1 MRRKP
6 NSISASRVNREDNQ
20 HPSAD
25 DRYLRADRQQNSRKI
40 ARVSPEVVD
49 DFPEFVPVLQRELD
63 VIETYLG
70 SLLDGLLKHNS

>member
-6 NSISASRVNREDNQ
+6 SSTSASRVIPENNL

-25 DRYLRADRQQNSRKI
+25 GSRLRADRQQDAHKVTRHW
-40 ARVSPEVVD
+40 PEVVD
-49 DFPEFVPVLQRELD
+49 DFPEIVPVTQRELD

-70 SLLDGLLKHNS
+70 SLLDDLLKHNS